1 MFTGVAQKNLAVA
14 KSYFDEH
21 LSHNDYYTQGE
32 VEQGKWLGLGCEALG
47 LKEGQAADRE
57 MFMSLCDGLHPGDNS
72 RLTQRLNGAGNR
84 RVFYDFT
91 CSAPKSVS
99 LMAVTMKDERILR
112 AHQEAARIGMKEL
125 EAYAATRIR
134 VQGGDTDRRTGNV
147 VGAEFLH
154 NSSRSLDPQLHT
166 HFTLFNAT
174 FDHTEKRWKALQ
186 TSDIFEAS
194 KYATEVYRNE
204 LAKRL
209 AVIGYEVEKRADSF
223 EIKGVPRELLKRFS
237 KRSAERDQ
245 VIARME
251 ERLGRKLDNNEV
263 SVAVHRTRSR
273 KLKGISTE
281 EVRQIQ
287 LDQMTQ
293 NEIAS
298 LRAVQE
304 RANGPLH
311 GERVEEH
318 ASLDYAT
325 AHVFERSS
333 VVTQEELLR
342 HALVHGRGQ
351 VALSLLKSQLEE
363 ERFVRVG
370 GEISTRE
377 ILTKELGLIE
387 ALDSTRASAIPL
399 APEFVPPTSLGED
412 QRSAITHVLQTS
424 DQFTG
429 FQGLAGAGKT
439 TALQEIAQLFS
450 REKRPALF
458 CALSA
463 TAAQVLR
470 EEVSPQA
477 VTLAKLLVD
486 PRKQEGLKDGVIV
499 LDEAGL
505 VGLDDMHALFSLALE
520 KNARIILSG
529 DTGQHSGVARGDALR
544 LLEEHSIYRSGH
556 LDQIRR
562 QQEAGYR
569 EVVELA
575 ASQHPQEAL
584 DRLDSLGKVMEPDR
598 LYESAAGAFLEARE
612 QGRSALLVA
621 PTWAEIDSVTQCVR
635 SQLQEKGLLS
645 KKEESVPV
653 FDALGWTEAQKSNPS
668 LYAPGMRILF
678 GQTSGHFRAHEEVE
692 VVAITLGAQGVLK
705 VRKEDGSIRSFRP
718 RTGASFQVGERR
730 ELAIAPGDELL
741 LQANR
746 SKEGLLNGQV
756 VTVKTVQEGKITLTD
771 GRTLPSNYREFT
783 HGYCVTSHSSQA
795 RTVDSVFLV
804 ASSRSAGAIHREQFY
819 VSISRGRQEC
829 RVFTD
834 DKELLRDRIA
844 RSTHRQAALDLLGEA
859 LRKEGLVPAIS
870 DTRGKRRG
878 RKIPEEPSLKA
889 SRLRSLPNLSVQR
902 TRDLERL
909 SLQEHVIR
917 LAQRTFQSLRDFSQK
932 TLEAR
937 KALEAVPDLSP
948 GHSHHITHDQDLPG
962 RSQER
967 SHSHDRG
974 PSLER

>member
-1 MFTGVAQKNLAVA
+1 
-14 KSYFDEH
+14 
-21 LSHNDYYTQGE
+21 
-32 VEQGKWLGLGCEALG
+32 
-47 LKEGQAADRE
+47 
-57 MFMSLCDGLHPGDNS
+57 
-72 RLTQRLNGAGNR
+72 
-84 RVFYDFT
+84 
-91 CSAPKSVS
+91 
-99 LMAVTMKDERILR
+99 
-112 AHQEAARIGMKEL
+112 L
-125 EAYAATRIR
+125 EAYSATRIR
-134 VQGGDTDRRTGNV
+134 VEGADSDRPTGNV

-154 NSSRSLDPQLHT
+154 NSSRALDPQLHT

-174 FDHTEKRWKALQ
+174 FDKQEKRWKALQ
-186 TSDIFEAS
+186 TFDMFEAS

-209 AVIGYEVEKRADSF
+209 GLIGYEVENRSHGF
-223 EIKGVPRELLKRFS
+223 EIKGVSRELLKRFS
-237 KRSAERDQ
+237 KRSAERDA
-245 VIARME
+245 VIAKME

-273 KLKGISTE
+273 KLKGITTE

-287 LDQMTQ
+287 LAQMTP

-304 RANGPLH
+304 RAEQPVH
-311 GERVEEH
+311 REPVGER

-325 AHVFERSS
+325 AHLFERSS

-342 HALVHGRGQ
+342 QALIHGRGK

-370 GEISTRE
+370 GGISTRE
-377 ILTKELGLIE
+377 ILTKELDLIE
-387 ALDSTRASAIPL
+387 ALDSTRATATPL
-399 APEFVPPTSLGED
+399 APEFVPSLSLGED
-412 QRSAITHVLQTS
+412 QRAAITHVLQTD

-429 FQGLAGAGKT
+429 FRGLAGAGKT
-439 TALQEIAQLFS
+439 TALQEIAQVFS
-450 REKRPALF
+450 QDQRPALF
-458 CALSA
+458 CALTA
-463 TAAQVLR
+463 TAAEVLR
-470 EEVSPQA
+470 KEVSPEA
-477 VTLAKLLVD
+477 VTLAKLLID
-486 PRKQEGLKDGVIV
+486 PREQESIQNGVIV

-505 VGLDDMHALFSLALE
+505 VGLDDMHSLFSLALE
-520 KNARIILSG
+520 RNARIILSG

-544 LLEEHSIYRSGH
+544 LLEEHSIYRAGH

-584 DRLDSLGKVMEPDR
+584 DRLDALGKVVEPER

-645 KKEESVPV
+645 KKEESVAV
-653 FDALGWTEAQKSNPS
+653 FDSLGWTEAQKSNPS
-668 LYAPGMRILF
+668 QYVPGMRILF
-678 GQTSGHFRAHEEVE
+678 SQTSGHFHHHEEVE
-692 VVAITLGAQGVLK
+692 VVKIAQGSLQ
-705 VRKEDGSIRSFRP
+705 VRKEDGSLSSFRP
-718 RTGASFQVGERR
+718 RSGTPFEVGERR
-730 ELAIAPGDELL
+730 ELAVSPGDELL

-756 VTVKTVQEGKITLTD
+756 VTVKAVQDGKITLSD
-771 GRTLPSNYREFT
+771 GRSLPDNYKQFT

-834 DKELLRDRIA
+834 DKELLRNRIA
-844 RSTHRQAALDLLGEA
+844 RSTHRQAALDLLGAA
-859 LRKEGLVPAIS
+859 LRKEGLTPA
-870 DTRGKRRG
+870 
-878 RKIPEEPSLKA
+878 
-889 SRLRSLPNLSVQR
+889 LPN
-902 TRDLERL
+902 T
-909 SLQEHVIR
+909 
-917 LAQRTFQSLRDFSQK
+917 K
-932 TLEAR
+932 M
-937 KALEAVPDLSP
+937 K
-948 GHSHHITHDQDLPG
+948 
-962 RSQER
+962 SQER
-967 SHSHDRG
+967 KTSLARRHTRKLRGGIALQEQVNQIAQRAFHALRNLSRNGKQPLTLAPVLPAQELSATPLERPLERSSRSPHLPDPSHVPRPPLGGS
-974 PSLER
+974 SLER